1 MRKLKLISLIMV
13 LTLILST
20 IVPTLSV
27 NAVEGYKEG
36 DVIYLDYSALPD
48 WHTPTGPMV
57 NSILYINFTNNTR
70 YDSGEK
76 ETVIIGQ
83 DTTRFDPKLVTE
95 QVDDYVYKYV
105 ITAEDAGASTLMFWR
120 GSDVNLWNNSVE
132 LKYSEFSQGKNLVA
146 VTDWTS
152 AGYTDVSDYNP
163 YNIQAKFDITPNDIQ
178 IGDEVNVKLSYVAP
192 INAENVTYTYEIMHN
207 DIKTE
212 FNTYTFTADDKAH
225 LLTGIVSAYINDE
238 LVAQSEVRKNIYF
251 GNFNVI
257 NPVDNMLYAHAF
269 TDNGTENE
277 AWVKWSTSSNQ
288 YTFYLPSSA
297 DEKFIELFSTFS
309 TSITVDNTT
318 VEPYVPTIVP
328 YSEKVISKVTI
339 SDKTYNVKFMNSTA
353 EAALFVNNDM
363 SKTNNLWDYLSED
376 KGNSSSATA
385 SIVDKNGEYENVG
398 VKKIKGR
405 GNTTWRNSDK
415 KPFNINFD
423 STVTVG
429 TMQSTKQYSLL
440 ANFQDPALAR
450 NRILYDLG
458 DAVGLRYS
466 CDSRFVDFYVDG
478 VYKGQYQMCQKI
490 EAGKKNLITGVDDDG
505 YLTDDNQLKKDF
517 SFLIELPFE
526 EDFFVKT
533 DSGINAVIKSPD
545 VEDNDYLYAD
555 EVKAYVKEKFDAM
568 YTALTSNA
576 SNLNDYIDV
585 DSLAIC
591 YLVQELGKNWD
602 THSWYMVYEPDE
614 NGNYKF
620 FACPVWDFDNS
631 IGNAT
636 GVQDYLDAYGVSDYT
651 QYSGWWCKYN
661 NLTSSIN
668 MSTLCTKNNL
678 VMERAK
684 SIWFERFVP
693 AIELFSANGI
703 DNEEIFSSDVYY
715 KSLYKSADMNYSI
728 WNMTVENGWISNHSS
743 LNKATFDYN
752 TLTYTVENSSTK
764 YEQYSFKGQ
773 YDYMA
778 DWLTSRAAWISNE
791 WKDSYNPYIEVL
803 LGDCDGDGYV
813 SIKDA
818 TNIQKH
824 LVDYEL
830 DTFDMLSADAD
841 EDSSISIKDSTAI
854 QKHLTDSTS
863 YPRIGTYIKI
873 NS

>member
-1 MRKLKLISLIMV
+1 MKKLKLISLIMA
-13 LTLILST
+13 LTLILSNV
-20 IVPTLSV
+20 VPTLSV

-48 WHTPTGPMV
+48 WHTPTGGSV
-57 NSILYINFTNNTR
+57 SSILYINFTNNTR

-83 DTTRFDPKLVTE
+83 DTARFNPKRVTE
-95 QVDDYVYKYV
+95 QVDDCVYKYV

-120 GSDVNLWNNSVE
+120 GNDVNLWNNSVE
-132 LKYSEFSQGKNLVA
+132 LTYSEFSQGKNLVV

-152 AGYTDVSDYNP
+152 TGYTAVSDYSP
-163 YNIQAKFDITPNDIQ
+163 YNIQAKFDITPDDIQ

-192 INAENVTYTYEIMHN
+192 INADNVTYKYEIHHN

-212 FNTYTFTADDKAH
+212 SDTYTFTADNKAH
-225 LLTGIVSAYINDE
+225 FLTGVISAYINNE

-251 GNFNVI
+251 GDFNVI

-277 AWVKWSTSSNQ
+277 AWVKWSKSSNQ
-288 YTFYLPSSA
+288 YTLYLPSSA
-297 DEKFIELFSTFS
+297 DTKFIELFSTYS
-309 TSITVDNTT
+309 SSITIDNTT
-318 VEPYVPTIVP
+318 IEPLIPTVIP
-328 YSEKVISKVTI
+328 YSEKVTSKITI
-339 SDKTYNVKFMNSTA
+339 SGKTYNLKFMNSTS

-363 SKTNNLWDYLSED
+363 SKTNNLWDYLSAD
-376 KGNSSSATA
+376 KENSSSATA
-385 SIVDKNGEYENVG
+385 SIVDRNGEYENVD

-405 GNTTWRNSDK
+405 GNTTWNNSAK

-478 VYKGQYQMCQKI
+478 VYKGQYLMCQKI

-505 YLTDDNQLKKDF
+505 YLTDDNQLKEDF

-526 EDFFVKT
+526 EDFFVRT
-533 DSGINAVIKSPD
+533 DSGINAIIKSPD
-545 VEDNDYLYAD
+545 VEGNDYLYAD

-568 YTALTSNA
+568 HNALTSNA

-585 DSLAIC
+585 DSIAIC
-591 YLVQELGKNWD
+591 YLIQELGKNWD

-620 FACPVWDFDNS
+620 FASPVWDFDNS

-636 GVQDYLDAYGVSDYT
+636 GVKNDLDKFGVKDYT
-651 QYSGWWCKYN
+651 QYSGWWCKYKTGSN
-661 NLTSSIN
+661 N
-668 MSTLCTKNNL
+668 MSYLCTQNNL

-693 AIELFSANGI
+693 AIELFTSNGV
-703 DNEEIFSSDVYY
+703 DNEEIFSSDIYY
-715 KSLYKSADMNYSI
+715 ESLYKSADMNYSI

-743 LNKATFDYN
+743 LNKANFDYN
-752 TLTYTVENSSTK
+752 TLTYKVDNSATR
-764 YEQYSFKGQ
+764 YDQHSFIGQ
-773 YDYMA
+773 YDFMT
-778 DWLTSRAAWISNE
+778 DWFTSRAAWISNE
-791 WKDSYNPYIEVL
+791 WKDNYNPYVEVL
-803 LGDCDGDGYV
+803 LGDCDDDGYV

-818 TNIQKH
+818 TNIQKY
-824 LVDYEL
+824 LVDYKL

-873 NS
+873 SI